1 MATPNRPPAV
11 GCGANCQV
19 ITISEQ
25 TTSSCFGLPL
35 IELVSEGRLEI
46 G

>member
-25 TTSSCFGLPL
+25 TD
-35 IELVSEGRLEI
+35 IELFWTTADRVVLRGYL
-46 G
+46 